1 MSEHAPGAGRGDVLR
16 LVGLLAVFVGV
27 AVGLQLSGWDGPQ
40 RLREAVD
47 GTGAWG
53 VVLFVLGYA
62 ALTLVPAPASVLTL
76 SAGAL
81 FGLWWGALVAWL
93 AAMLGAFGGFALGRR
108 LGRPAVDRLLSGR
121 LAQADEV
128 LRRHGL
134 SAVLAVRLLPLF
146 PFTPLNYACGL
157 LGVRVR
163 DYALGTAAGIVPG
176 ALAYA
181 AVGASG
187 ADPVGIVVGVAVL
200 VLLTLGAGRVGLRL
214 LGSADGSAPD
224 GEGQAR

>member
-1 MSEHAPGAGRGDVLR
+1 MSEHAPGASRGDVLR
-16 LVGLLAVFVGV
+16 LVALLAVFVAV
-27 AVGLQLSGWDGPQ
+27 ALALQLSGWDGPQ

-81 FGLWWGALVAWL
+81 FGLWWGALLAWV
-93 AAMLGAFGGFALGRR
+93 AAMLGALGGFALGRR
-108 LGRPAVDRLLSGR
+108 LGRSAVDRLLSGR

-157 LGVRVR
+157 LGVRGR
-163 DYALGTAAGIVPG
+163 DYTLGTAAGIVPG

-214 LGSADGSAPD
+214 LGSSNGS
-224 GEGQAR
+224 EGDDEPQE

>member
-200 VLLTLGAGRVGLRL
+200 VLLTL
-214 LGSADGSAPD
+214 
-224 GEGQAR
+224 

>member
-16 LVGLLAVFVGV
+16 LVALLAVFVGV

-214 LGSADGSAPD
+214 LGSAEASAPD